1 MDENHLIPSI
11 PEEVDQ
17 IPIPLIQKKIICLQR
32 AEALTIS
39 VLGTS
44 RLAIIVQTNFQ
55 ICAYTTSELHVSM
68 LGLFCDETQYRRLPN
83 VCFFKI
89 TRDSVKSAFQFG
101 IGAGQVIICNVNT

>member
-11 PEEVDQ
+11 PEEIDQ
-17 IPIPLIQKKIICLQR
+17 IPIPLIQKKIICLQH

-55 ICAYTTSELHVSM
+55 ICAYTKSELHVSM

-83 VCFFKI
+83 VCF
-89 TRDSVKSAFQFG
+89 RDSVKSAFQLG
-101 IGAGQVIICNVNT
+101 SGAICIVNTQIVH